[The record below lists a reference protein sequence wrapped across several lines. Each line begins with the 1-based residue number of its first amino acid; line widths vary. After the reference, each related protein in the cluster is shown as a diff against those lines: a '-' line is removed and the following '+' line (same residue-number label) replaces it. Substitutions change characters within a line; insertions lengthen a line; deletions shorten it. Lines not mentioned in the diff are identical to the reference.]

1 MNESG
6 DGVGALFLGRDELK
20 SEVTNKLSKT
30 VVPTLEREMS
40 YGQSWFTW

>member
-6 DGVGALFLGRDELK
+6 DGVGGLYLGRGELK

-30 VVPTLEREMS
+30 VFPLWREK
-40 YGQSWFTW
+40 